1 MDVTLLGTG
10 APQGLPRPGCPCAAC
25 ATAVGDEARAATA
38 LLVDG
43 VLLIDLTPGPAFA
56 AARAGRSLAGVRQV
70 LLSHPHDGPAMEVP
84 AGLPQ
89 PGRVADGRELALLD
103 GHRVRALA
111 VDGPGTGYEI
121 SGADGERLLYLPPGA
136 APAGVGNATGRAG
149 GAGAQGAAGPY
160 DLVLL
165 DVLARPDALARLR
178 AGGLVDAATDVVA
191 VHVDHDV
198 PPGPELHRR
207 LAAVGAR
214 AVADG
219 SSLVVGEY
227 HAVPDLPRRTLVLG
241 GARSGKSLEAERRL
255 AAFPDVVYV
264 ATGGTRDGD
273 EDWAQRVSLHRERRP
288 SSWRTVETCDLVP
301 LLEAGRPGGEAA
313 RPGGEAA
320 RPGRDDGKPEGE
332 AVRPGTE
339 APAPGAE
346 SAGPGKGAAGRGAG
360 AVWPGAEAGGPAA
373 GAGAGRAADASPLLI
388 DCLALWLT
396 HVMDEVGA
404 WDDATWEAGGR
415 RALRERTDALV
426 AAVRATRRPVV
437 AVSNEVGSGVVPAT
451 PAGRRFRDE
460 LGRLNAAFAAECEQV
475 LLVVAGQ
482 ALALRG

>member
-1 MDVTLLGTG
+1 MTLLGTG

-43 VLLIDLTPGPAFA
+43 ALMIDLTPGPAFA
-56 AARAGRSLAGVRQV
+56 AARAGQSLAGVRQV
-70 LLSHPHDGPAMEVP
+70 LLSHPHDGPVLEVP

-103 GHRVRALA
+103 GHRVRAVA
-111 VDGPGTGYEI
+111 VDIPGTGYEI

-136 APAGVGNATGRAG
+136 APAGLGNGNGRAADG
-149 GAGAQGAAGPY
+149 GEAGAGGTGPY

-165 DVLARPDALARLR
+165 DVAKRPDALARLR
-178 AGGLVDAATDVVA
+178 ASGAVDAATDVVA
-191 VHVDHDV
+191 VHLDHGV

-219 SSLVVGEY
+219 STLVVGEF

-241 GARSGKSLEAERRL
+241 GARSGKSVEAERRL

-273 EDWAQRVSLHRERRP
+273 QDWAQRVSLHRERRP
-288 SSWRTVETCDLVP
+288 SSWRTVETCDLLP
-301 LLEAGRPGGEAA
+301 LLGAGPDTEAA
-313 RPGGEAA
+313 G
-320 RPGRDDGKPEGE
+320 
-332 AVRPGTE
+332 
-339 APAPGAE
+339 
-346 SAGPGKGAAGRGAG
+346 
-360 AVWPGAEAGGPAA
+360 PGAEAAGPGRGGAVPGT
-373 GAGAGRAADASPLLI
+373 GAGAPGAGPGPGTGRPAGTSPLLI

-396 HVMDEVGA
+396 HVMDDVRA

-415 RALRERTDALV
+415 EALRKRTDALV
-426 AAVRATRRPVV
+426 AALRETRRPVV

>member
-136 APAGVGNATGRAG
+136 APAGLGNGTGRTAGG
-149 GAGAQGAAGPY
+149 GAGGQGGAVPY

-165 DVLARPDALARLR
+165 DVLGRPDALARLR

-301 LLEAGRPGGEAA
+301 LLEAARPGQGAGRPGGEAEGQGEEA
-313 RPGGEAA
+313 RA
-320 RPGRDDGKPEGE
+320 
-332 AVRPGTE
+332 PGTE
-339 APAPGAE
+339 
-346 SAGPGKGAAGRGAG
+346 AAGRGAG
-360 AVWPGAEAGGPAA
+360 AGWPGAEAAGPAA
-373 GAGAGRAADASPLLI
+373 GAGTGRAADASPLLI

-415 RALRERTDALV
+415 RALRERADALV